1 VCTRCEQKKRDA
13 PKTACLAPLDQHRRD
28 SVDEV
33 ALVASARRELLLRVH
48 SYRLR
53 RDDLEDCYSQAV
65 LELVAHAQRGGSFSN
80 RRHVANAIE
89 QRFLSRIHDRRRA
102 LSGRSPMQAA
112 LESAISLDGVDSE
125 DLCIVDRLE
134 VENLIVLR
142 EELELINSLV
152 NQLTWEQRLVLASQ
166 VSLQI
171 SSSEFCDT
179 YGWSAEKYRKVAQRA
194 RTRLRWLVNLRQ
206 DTVPA
211 LEGVSEKGVGTNL

>member
-1 VCTRCEQKKRDA
+1 MCTRYEQKNRDVLETVRR
-13 PKTACLAPLDQHRRD
+13 PPPGRYRRD
-28 SVDEV
+28 SVEEV
-33 ALVASARRELLLRVH
+33 ALVASAKRDLLLRVH

-125 DLCIVDRLE
+125 DLRIVDHLE
-134 VENLIVLR
+134 VENLIIVR
-142 EELELINSLV
+142 EELELINSLIH
-152 NQLTWEQRLVLASQ
+152 QLTSAQRLVLASQ
-166 VSLQI
+166 VSLQM

-194 RTRLRWLVNLRQ
+194 RARLRRLVDLRQ
-206 DTVPA
+206 NTVPSP
-211 LEGVSEKGVGTNL
+211 GRVSEKSVETNL